1 MRLKDKVAIITGA
14 GAGIGK
20 CMAEVFAR
28 EGAVVVASSRRRMN
42 GQPVADNIQE
52 AGGQAVFIQ
61 CDVSREADV
70 KNLIEETIRRFGRI
84 DILVNNAGVN
94 FVKDFVSVNPP
105 DWDRVIN
112 TDLRGTYLCSWYA
125 VPHMLRQGNGSIIN
139 ITSVHTLASLP
150 GAAPYDAAKWGVVG
164 LTKSLAVELASRGIR
179 VNALS
184 PGLIDTQIW
193 DDIQAAAPD
202 LDACLDYWKA
212 NIPAGRVGT
221 PEEIA
226 YTAVFLASDEA
237 SYITG
242 ANILADGGM
251 TSQLISRE
259 PFVSQNLEGKDR
271 TGLNK
276 SESTRTGA

>member
-1 MRLKDKVAIITGA
+1 MRLKDKVTVVTGA

-20 CMAEVFAR
+20 SICEIFAK
-28 EGAVVVASSRRRMN
+28 EGAKVVVSSRRESN
-42 GQPVADNIQE
+42 GQPVADNIIKTGGE
-52 AGGQAVFIQ
+52 AIFIR
-61 CDVSREADV
+61 CDVSIENEV
-70 KNLIEETIRRFGRI
+70 KDLIDKTLDKYGRI
-84 DILVNNAGVN
+84 DVLVNNAGVN
-94 FVKDFVSVNPP
+94 FVKNFEAVAPE

-125 VPHMLRQGNGSIIN
+125 IPPMLKQGKGNIVN
-139 ITSVHTLASLP
+139 ITTVHTLACLP

-164 LTKSLAVELASRGIR
+164 LTKSMAVEFASRNIR

-193 DDIQAAAPD
+193 DDIKAAAPD
-202 LDACLDYWKA
+202 LDACLSFWKA
-212 NIPAGRVGT
+212 NIPSGRVGT

-242 ANILADGGM
+242 ANLLADGGM
-251 TSQLISRE
+251 TSQLISQE
-259 PFVSQNLEGKDR
+259 PFKSKSLEGSSRD
-271 TGLNK
+271 
-276 SESTRTGA
+276 